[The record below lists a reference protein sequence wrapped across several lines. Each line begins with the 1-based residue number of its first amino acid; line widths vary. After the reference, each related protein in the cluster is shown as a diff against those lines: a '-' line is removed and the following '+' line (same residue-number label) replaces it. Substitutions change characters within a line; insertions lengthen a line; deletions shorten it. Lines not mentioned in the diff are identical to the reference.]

1 MGTRTPGR
9 DIEKYT
15 EVNSEVSDVYQC
27 KKDVREFLLS
37 RENEISELKR
47 LRASYL
53 KPRWAAANTKFDE
66 FVLRVLQKVLDGAY
80 SEGMWPY
87 QGEFEVW
94 TKFFLFTSHG
104 CAIGSRSKCILS
116 QKEALVPL
124 SLRDNSNA
132 TAICDGRLSNRQSE
146 KETAG
151 KS

>member
-80 SEGMWPY
+80 SEEMWPY
-87 QGEFEVW
+87 QGDFEVW
-94 TKFFLFTSHG
+94 TKFFCSPPTAAQLGREASAF
-104 CAIGSRSKCILS
+104 S

-132 TAICDGRLSNRQSE
+132 TAIWDGRLSNRQSE